1 MEYELH
7 RKSNCKKIKIRVV
20 EGVVC
25 VSAPFTI
32 SKKVID
38 DFVHEQEAWIKNQLD
53 KNTQSKENDL
63 ISLLGNEYR
72 VHYIDQRMCYVEGH
86 DLYLY
91 PDKTLVQRFLKQNA
105 KKYIDLRFEFF
116 CEQLHIQNI
125 SLQYGFYKSKWGSC
139 TPSKHKICFNVNLI
153 FMPLEFVDAIIL
165 HELAHLYHLN
175 HSKDFYDLLC
185 TWMPNYR
192 QVVKEDKKNPIP
204 NLY

>member
-1 MEYELH
+1 MEYILH
-7 RKSNCKKIKIRVV
+7 KKSNCKRIKIRVV
-20 EGVVC
+20 KGVVC
-25 VSAPFTI
+25 VSAPLNV
-32 SKKVID
+32 SKREID
-38 DFVHEQEAWIKNQLD
+38 DFVKEQLAWIENQLS
-53 KNTQSKENDL
+53 KYTLSKENDL
-63 ISLLGNEYR
+63 ISLLGKKYR
-72 VHYIDQRMCYVEGH
+72 LHYIDQRVCYVEGD

-91 PDKTLVQRFLKQNA
+91 PDQTLIQKFLKQNA

-116 CEQLHIQNI
+116 CEQLHIHNI

-165 HELAHLYHLN
+165 HELAHLFHFN
-175 HSKDFYDLLC
+175 HSKDFYILLC

-192 QVVKEDKKNPIP
+192 RVLKENKRNPIP